1 MAETYSVSTHFVNR
15 DPSVRGLYD
24 RLVSL
29 LRTFGPIEEDPKK
42 TSIHLN
48 RKSALAGVEVRK
60 DYLLLNIK
68 SDHPIKSPR
77 IEKAEQI
84 SAKRFHHKVRIS
96 SDKDFD
102 EELKSWLR
110 EAYLLSE

>member
-1 MAETYSVSTHFVNR
+1 MTNTYSVSNHFVNK
-15 DPSVRGLYD
+15 DPSVRGLYNQ
-24 RLVSL
+24 LISL
-29 LRTFGPIEEDPKK
+29 LRMFGPVEEDPKK

-68 SDHPIKSPR
+68 SDHQIKSPR
-77 IEKAEQI
+77 VEKVEQI

-96 SDKDFD
+96 SPQDFD
-102 EELKSWLR
+102 QELKTWLQ